1 MKHPRLLLIIFL
13 KYLNRMEGELLA
25 VELMVVLIM
34 TLLKL
39 QKWPKLTV
47 VHHQMMQTLITYRS
61 IKLVLPVEKAQV
73 ARGRRQVDKVVEVA
87 TRMD

>member
-1 MKHPRLLLIIFL
+1 MIYRKHH
-13 KYLNRMEGELLA
+13 NRMGGELLA
-25 VELMVVLIM
+25 VEMEGDLIM
-34 TLLKL
+34 TSLKL

-61 IKLVLPVEKAQV
+61 IMLVLPVEKAQV
-73 ARGRRQVDKVVEVA
+73 ARGRRQVDKVVEAV

>member
-13 KYLNRMEGELLA
+13 KYLNLMEGDLLG
-25 VELMVVLIM
+25 VELVVVLIM

-47 VHHQMMQTLITYRS
+47 VHHQMMQTLTTYRS
-61 IKLVLPVEKAQV
+61 IMLVLLVEKAQV
-73 ARGRRQVDKVVEVA
+73 ARGRRQVEAVTK
-87 TRMD
+87 MD